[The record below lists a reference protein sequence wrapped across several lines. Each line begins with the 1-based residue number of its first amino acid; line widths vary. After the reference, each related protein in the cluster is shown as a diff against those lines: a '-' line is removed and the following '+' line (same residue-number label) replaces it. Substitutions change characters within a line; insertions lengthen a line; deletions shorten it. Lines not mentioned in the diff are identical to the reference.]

1 MSQMQSQQT
10 IRAAPLQRK
19 ITPSN
24 PHLYDHVA
32 DDVKEDVED
41 NRMRPQQEELVKDE
55 EEKY

>member
-1 MSQMQSQQT
+1 MQSQQT

>member
-1 MSQMQSQQT
+1 MQSQQT

-41 NRMRPQQEELVKDE
+41 NIMRLQQQALLVKDE